1 MAYQNKTITAITTPL
16 GSGGVG
22 VIRLSGDESLNI
34 LKEIF
39 SRKSSE
45 KALPDFIPNMAYHGW
60 ILDEKE
66 LIDEVIAIY
75 FKAPNSYTGEDVVE
89 ISCHGGINIVKNILN
104 LTLKKGAVMAERG
117 EFTKRAFLNGKM
129 DLSQAEAV
137 LDVIHAKT
145 DKFAK
150 VSAHNL
156 SGTLSKYIQGL
167 RLEIMEL
174 LAKIT
179 AAIDFPDD
187 VAEPTYE
194 FLQEKLNN
202 AIVKIDKALSGAK
215 SSNLMRQG
223 LKIAIIGQ
231 TNVGKSSL
239 FNTLLN
245 TQRAIVTNIAGTTR
259 DVIQESLD
267 IAGIPVTL
275 MDTAGL
281 RELENTSDSD
291 YIEAIGIDFSR
302 KCLDEAELV
311 LFMYDL
317 EKGLDEED
325 KKILDA
331 IGDKAHIKIGSKAD
345 LVSTTPDDILCI
357 STKENTGI
365 EKLKKQLETLIINQ
379 NKLEDNEFSTNIR
392 QQECLENAK
401 ISLGHALDGA
411 KKEELQD
418 LISIDVKS
426 ALLHLD
432 EITGEVMTDEIL
444 THIFEQ
450 FCIGK

>member
-1 MAYQNKTITAITTPL
+1 MTYQNKTITAITTPL

-22 VIRLSGDESLNI
+22 IIRINGELALDI
-34 LKEIF
+34 LKQVF
-39 SRKSSE
+39 SKSST
-45 KALPDFIPNMAYHGW
+45 KKIIPDFMPNMAQHGW
-60 ILDEKE
+60 IFDGES
-66 LIDEVIAIY
+66 LIDEVLVIY
-75 FKAPNSYTGEDVVE
+75 FKSPNSYTGEDIVE
-89 ISCHGGINIVKNILN
+89 INCHGGMNIVRNILN
-104 LTLKKGAVMAERG
+104 LTLKHGAIMAERG

-137 LDVIHAKT
+137 LDVIHSKT
-145 DKFAK
+145 DKFSK
-150 VSAHNL
+150 ISAHNL
-156 SGTLSKYIQGL
+156 SGTLSNYIKTL
-167 RLEIMEL
+167 RIEIMEL

-187 VAEPTYE
+187 VLEPEYDFIDGKLTE
-194 FLQEKLNN
+194 F
-202 AIVKIDKALSGAK
+202 ISKIDKALSGAK

-223 LKIAIIGQ
+223 LKIALIGQ

-245 TQRAIVTNIAGTTR
+245 SQRAIVTNIAGTTR

-281 RELENTSDSD
+281 RELRNDSDSD
-291 YIEAIGIDFSR
+291 VIESIGIDFSK
-302 KCLDEAELV
+302 KCIEEADLV

-317 EKGLDEED
+317 GLGLNDED
-325 KKILDA
+325 KKILVEVE
-331 IGDKAHIKIGSKAD
+331 KRPHIKIGSKSD
-345 LVSTTPDDILCI
+345 LVNDLPQNVLCI
-357 STKENTGI
+357 STKTNDGI
-365 EKLKKQLETLIINQ
+365 EELKKEIETQIINQ
-379 NKLEDNEFSTNIR
+379 NKMEDNEFSTNLR
-392 QQECLENAK
+392 QQECLANSK
-401 ISLGHALDGA
+401 IALEHALEGT
-411 KKEELQD
+411 KIEELQD

>member
-1 MAYQNKTITAITTPL
+1 MTYQNKTITAITTPL

-22 VIRLSGDESLNI
+22 IIRISGDDSLEI
-34 LKEIF
+34 LKKLF
-39 SRKSSE
+39 SKSPN
-45 KALPDFIPNMAYHGW
+45 KKLLPTFVPNMAQHGW
-60 ILDEKE
+60 ILDDDT
-66 LIDEVIAIY
+66 LIDEVLVLY
-75 FKAPNSYTGEDVVE
+75 FKSPNSYTGEDIVE
-89 ISCHGGINIVKNILN
+89 INCHGGMNIVRNILN
-104 LTLKKGAVMAERG
+104 LTLKHGAVMAERG

-137 LDVIHAKT
+137 LDVIHSKT
-145 DKFAK
+145 DKFSK
-150 VSAHNL
+150 ISAHNL
-156 SGTLSKYIQGL
+156 SGTLSNYIKTL

-179 AAIDFPDD
+179 AAIDFPED
-187 VAEPTYE
+187 VLEPEYDFIE
-194 FLQEKLNN
+194 DKLNTF
-202 AIVKIDKALSGAK
+202 ITKIDKALSSAK

-239 FNTLLN
+239 FNTLLDS
-245 TQRAIVTNIAGTTR
+245 QRAIVTNIAGTTR

-267 IAGIPVTL
+267 VAGIPVTL

-281 RELENTSDSD
+281 RELENNSDSD
-291 YIEAIGIDFSR
+291 VIESIGIDFSK
-302 KCLDEAELV
+302 KCLEEADLV

-317 EKGLDEED
+317 SKGLDEED
-325 KKILDA
+325 MKILPEVDK
-331 IGDKAHIKIGSKAD
+331 KAHLKIGSKAD
-345 LVSTTPDDILCI
+345 LADILPKDVLCI
-357 STKENTGI
+357 STKTLSGI
-365 EKLKKQLETLIINQ
+365 EELKKEIKTQIINQ
-379 NKLEDNEFSTNIR
+379 NKIEDNEFSTNLR
-392 QQECLENAK
+392 QQECLTNSK
-401 ISLGHALDGA
+401 IALEHALNGT
-411 KKEELQD
+411 KIRELQD

>member
-1 MAYQNKTITAITTPL
+1 MLYQNKTIAAITTPL

-22 VIRLSGDESLNI
+22 IIRISGDESLKI

-39 SRKSSE
+39 SKYSN
-45 KALPDFIPNMAYHGW
+45 KKILPDFVPNMAHHGW
-60 ILDEKE
+60 ILDEQTI
-66 LIDEVIAIY
+66 IDEVLVIY
-75 FKAPNSYTGEDVVE
+75 FKSPNSYTGEDIVE
-89 ISCHGGINIVKNILN
+89 INCHGGMNIVKNILN
-104 LTLKKGAVMAERG
+104 LILKQGAIIAERG

-137 LDVIHAKT
+137 LDVIHSKT
-145 DKFAK
+145 DKFSK
-150 VSAHNL
+150 ISTRNL
-156 SGTLSKYIQGL
+156 SGTLSNYIQIL
-167 RLEIMEL
+167 RAEIMEL

-179 AAIDFPDD
+179 AAIDFPED
-187 VAEPTYE
+187 VPEPEYD
-194 FLQEKLNN
+194 FIEKKLMEV
-202 AIVKIDKALSGAK
+202 ISKIDKALSGAK

-239 FNTLLN
+239 FNTLLDS
-245 TQRAIVTNIAGTTR
+245 QRAIVTNIAGTTR

-281 RELENTSDSD
+281 RELQNNSESDV
-291 YIEAIGIDFSR
+291 IESIGIDFSK
-302 KCLDEAELV
+302 KCLEEADLV

-317 EKGLDEED
+317 SEGLQEED
-325 KKILDA
+325 KKIL
-331 IGDKAHIKIGSKAD
+331 IEVEKKPHLKIGSKSD
-345 LVSTTPDDILCI
+345 LVNNLPKDILCI
-357 STKENTGI
+357 STKTNQGI
-365 EKLKKQLETLIINQ
+365 DRLKKEIETQIINQ
-379 NKLEDNEFSTNIR
+379 NKIEDNEFSTNLR
-392 QQECLENAK
+392 QQECLANAK
-401 ISLGHALDGA
+401 IALDHALVGA
-411 KKEELQD
+411 KSQELQD
-418 LISIDVKS
+418 LISIDIKS
-426 ALLHLD
+426 SLLNLD

>member
-1 MAYQNKTITAITTPL
+1 MSYQNKTISAITTPL

-22 VIRLSGDESLNI
+22 IIRLSGDKSLEI
-34 LKEIF
+34 LQKIF
-39 SRKSSE
+39 SKSSE
-45 KALPDFIPNMAYHGW
+45 KKLLPDFVPNSVYHGW
-60 ILDEKE
+60 ILDENT
-66 LIDEVIAIY
+66 LVDEVLVIY
-75 FKAPNSYTGEDVVE
+75 FKSPNSYTKEDIVE
-89 ISCHGGINIVKNILN
+89 INCHGGMNVVRNILN
-104 LTLKKGAVMAERG
+104 LTLRHGAIIAERG

-145 DKFAK
+145 DKFSK
-150 VSAHNL
+150 ISTKNL
-156 SGTLSKYIQGL
+156 SGTLSNYIKTL
-167 RLEIMEL
+167 RAEIMEL

-179 AAIDFPDD
+179 AAIDFPED
-187 VAEPTYE
+187 VIEPEYDFIAQKIE
-194 FLQEKLNN
+194 DFIEKIN
-202 AIVKIDKALSGAK
+202 KALSGAK

-245 TQRAIVTNIAGTTR
+245 SQRAIVTDIAGTTR

-267 IAGIPVTL
+267 IAGIPVTI

-281 RELENTSDSD
+281 RELENNCNSDV
-291 YIEAIGIDFSR
+291 IEAIGIDFSK
-302 KCLDEAELV
+302 KCLKEADLV

-317 EKGLDEED
+317 SKDMHKEDEKIFAQVKE
-325 KKILDA
+325 KP
-331 IGDKAHIKIGSKAD
+331 HIKIGSKSD
-345 LVSTTPDDILCI
+345 LTSVLPQDVICI
-357 STKENTGI
+357 STKTEEGI
-365 EKLKKQLETLIINQ
+365 EELKKEIETKIINQ
-379 NKLEDNEFSTNIR
+379 NKFEDNEFSTNLR

-401 ISLGHALDGA
+401 TALEHALLGT
-411 KKEELQD
+411 KTNVLQD
-418 LISIDVKS
+418 LISIDIKT
-426 ALLHLD
+426 ALLNLD

>member
-1 MAYQNKTITAITTPL
+1 MVYQNKTITAITTPL

-22 VIRLSGDESLNI
+22 VIRISGEDSLCI
-34 LKEIF
+34 LQKIF
-39 SRKSSE
+39 SK
-45 KALPDFIPNMAYHGW
+45 KPDQKLLPDFVPNMATHGW
-60 ILDEKE
+60 ILDEVG

-104 LTLKKGAVMAERG
+104 LTLNHGATMAERG

-156 SGTLSKYIQGL
+156 SGTLSTYINTL
-167 RLEIMEL
+167 RHEIMEL

-187 VAEPTYE
+187 VAEPSYE
-194 FLQEKLNN
+194 FLEEKITT
-202 AIVKIDKALSGAK
+202 AINKIDKALSGAK

-223 LKIAIIGQ
+223 LKIALIGQ

-239 FNTLLN
+239 FNKLLN
-245 TQRAIVTNIAGTTR
+245 SQRAIVTSIAGTTR

-281 RELENTSDSD
+281 RELCAQSESD

-302 KCLDEAELV
+302 KCLEDADLV

-317 EKGLDEED
+317 EKGMDKEDEKIIKEIND
-325 KKILDA
+325 KP
-331 IGDKAHIKIGSKAD
+331 HIKIGSKAD
-345 LVSTTPDDILCI
+345 LIEDLPQDVLCI
-357 STKENTGI
+357 SNKTDTGI
-365 EKLKKQLETLIINQ
+365 DELKKQLETMIINQ
-379 NKLEDNEFSTNIR
+379 NKIEDNEFSTNIR

-401 ISLGHALDGA
+401 TALNLALLGVQR
-411 KKEELQD
+411 EELQD

-426 ALLHLD
+426 SLLNLN

-444 THIFEQ
+444 THIFDQ

>member
-1 MAYQNKTITAITTPL
+1 MVYQNKTITAITTPL

-22 VIRLSGDESLNI
+22 VIRISGEDSFFI

-39 SRKSSE
+39 SK
-45 KALPDFIPNMAYHGW
+45 KPGKKLPADFVPNMATHGW
-60 ILDEKE
+60 ILDDAD
-66 LIDEVIAIY
+66 LIDEVIALY

-89 ISCHGGINIVKNILN
+89 ISCHGGINIVRNILN
-104 LTLKKGAVMAERG
+104 LTLKHGAIMAQRG

-156 SGTLSKYIQGL
+156 SGTLSNYINTL
-167 RLEIMEL
+167 RHEIMEL

-187 VAEPTYE
+187 IAEPSYE
-194 FLQEKLNN
+194 FLEEKITTSIN
-202 AIVKIDKALSGAK
+202 KINKALSGAK
-215 SSNLMRQG
+215 NSNLMRQG
-223 LKIAIIGQ
+223 LKIALIGQ

-239 FNTLLN
+239 FNKLLN
-245 TQRAIVTNIAGTTR
+245 SQRAIVTSIAGTTR

-281 RELENTSDSD
+281 RELSSQSESD
-291 YIEAIGIDFSR
+291 YIEAIGIDFSK
-302 KCLDEAELV
+302 KCIEDADLI

-317 EKGLDEED
+317 ENGMDEED
-325 KKILDA
+325 QKIIKE
-331 IGDKAHIKIGSKAD
+331 IGDKPHIKIGSKSD
-345 LVSTTPDDILCI
+345 LVTTLPKDILCI
-357 STKENTGI
+357 STKTESGI
-365 EKLKKQLETLIINQ
+365 DELKKQIETMIINQ

-401 ISLGHALDGA
+401 TALNHALLGA
-411 KKEELQD
+411 QREELQD
-418 LISIDVKS
+418 LISIDIKS
-426 ALLHLD
+426 ALLNLD

>member
-1 MAYQNKTITAITTPL
+1 MTYQNKTITAITTPL

-22 VIRLSGDESLNI
+22 IIRLNGDDSLEI
-34 LKEIF
+34 LKKFF
-39 SRKSSE
+39 SKSPN
-45 KALPDFIPNMAYHGW
+45 KKLLPEFVPNMAQHGW
-60 ILDEKE
+60 IMDDET
-66 LIDEVIAIY
+66 LIDEVLVIY
-75 FKAPNSYTGEDVVE
+75 FKSPNSYTGEDIVE
-89 ISCHGGINIVKNILN
+89 INCHGGMNIVKNILN
-104 LTLKKGAVMAERG
+104 LTLKHGAIMAERG

-137 LDVIHAKT
+137 LDIIHSKT
-145 DKFAK
+145 DRFSKI
-150 VSAHNL
+150 STRNL
-156 SGTLSKYIQGL
+156 SGTLSNYIKTL

-187 VAEPTYE
+187 VLEPEYDFIETKLIE
-194 FLQEKLNN
+194 FIN
-202 AIVKIDKALSGAK
+202 KIDKALSGAK

-245 TQRAIVTNIAGTTR
+245 TERAIVTNIAGTTR

-281 RELENTSDSD
+281 RELENNCDSD
-291 YIEAIGIDFSR
+291 VIESIGIDFSK
-302 KCLDEAELV
+302 KCLEEADLI

-317 EKGLDEED
+317 SKGLEEED
-325 KKILDA
+325 KRILLEVE
-331 IGDKAHIKIGSKAD
+331 KRSHIKIGSKSD
-345 LVSTTPDDILCI
+345 LVINAPNDIICI
-357 STKENTGI
+357 STKTNSGI
-365 EKLKKQLETLIINQ
+365 EELKKEIETQIINQ
-379 NKLEDNEFSTNIR
+379 NKIEDNEFSTNLR
-392 QQECLENAK
+392 QQECLTNAK
-401 ISLGHALDGA
+401 TALEHALEGTQIQ
-411 KKEELQD
+411 ELQD

-426 ALLHLD
+426 ALLNLD

>member
-1 MAYQNKTITAITTPL
+1 MTYQNKTITAITTPL

-22 VIRLSGDESLNI
+22 IIRISGDDALDI
-34 LKEIF
+34 LKKIF
-39 SRKSSE
+39 SKSPNKKIIPE
-45 KALPDFIPNMAYHGW
+45 FVPNMAQHGW
-60 ILDEKE
+60 IFDDQT
-66 LIDEVIAIY
+66 LIDEVLVIY
-75 FKAPNSYTGEDVVE
+75 FKSPNSYTGEDIVE
-89 ISCHGGINIVKNILN
+89 INCHGGMNIVKNILN
-104 LTLKKGAVMAERG
+104 LTLKHGAIMAERG

-137 LDVIHAKT
+137 LDVIHSKT
-145 DKFAK
+145 DKFSK
-150 VSAHNL
+150 ISAHNL
-156 SGTLSKYIQGL
+156 SGTLSNYIKTL
-167 RLEIMEL
+167 RIEIIEL

-179 AAIDFPDD
+179 AAIDFPED
-187 VAEPTYE
+187 VLEPEYE
-194 FLQEKLNN
+194 FIESQLKNF
-202 AIVKIDKALSGAK
+202 IKKIDKALSGAK

-245 TQRAIVTNIAGTTR
+245 SQRAIVTNIAGTTR

-281 RELENTSDSD
+281 RELLNNSDSD
-291 YIEAIGIDFSR
+291 IIESIGIDFSK
-302 KCLDEAELV
+302 KCLKEADLV

-317 EKGLDEED
+317 SRGPDEEY
-325 KKILDA
+325 KKILSEV
-331 IGDKAHIKIGSKAD
+331 GQKPHIKIGSKAD
-345 LVSTTPDDILCI
+345 LVENLPKDILCI
-357 STKENTGI
+357 STQTNYGI
-365 EKLKKQLETLIINQ
+365 EELKKEIETQIINQ
-379 NKLEDNEFSTNIR
+379 NKIEDNEFSTNLR
-392 QQECLENAK
+392 QQECLTNSK
-401 ISLGHALDGA
+401 IAMEHALDGTQI
-411 KKEELQD
+411 KELQD
-418 LISIDVKS
+418 LISIDIKS